1 MIERFREDAI
11 ADAVALGEMMHRESE
26 FRRIPYSP
34 MRAAEIARRCVEDDA
49 WFGVFDRTKS
59 GRVGMFIGS
68 LQRFYFSEEN
78 GAFDL
83 LWYVRPDARGG
94 TSGVRLLDSFIGWAK
109 DKGVREVRLGV
120 STGVEVE
127 KTDRVLRRLG
137 FAHVGGSYCLRVR

>member
-1 MIERFREDAI
+1 MIERFSDGAVE
-11 ADAVALGEMMHRESE
+11 DAVALGALMHSESE

-34 MRAAEIARRCVEDDA
+34 MRAAEIARRCVVDDD
-49 WFGVFDRTKS
+49 WFGVFERTSS

-68 LQRFYFSEEN
+68 LQRFYFSEER

-83 LWYVRPDARGG
+83 LWYVRPEARGG
-94 TSGVRLLDSFIGWAK
+94 TAGVRLLDAFVGWSK

-120 STGVEVE
+120 STGVDVE

-137 FAHVGGSYCLRVR
+137 FSHVGGSYCLRMK